1 LTFARLVRQPDWL
14 QMEKTANDT
23 REAFLRNA
31 VFILQEA
38 HRPAEAIEV
47 LKFGQHVYPDAAW
60 LSADLARLSAQA
72 QSARQSEAE
81 SEPSRANP

>member
-23 REAFLRNA
+23 REAFLRDA

-38 HRPAEAIEV
+38 NRPAEAIGL
-47 LKFGQHVYPDAAW
+47 LKLGEHVYPDAAW
-60 LSADLARLSAQA
+60 VSTDLARLSAQA
-72 QSARQSEAE
+72 Q
-81 SEPSRANP
+81 